1 MHAVTQSL
9 ICLGETVYK
18 IFSVDPDDAILDL
31 KDRLIGTQQAKDTE
45 KEQYE
50 MKLQQLRNEFQN
62 MKDQLTSENMILG
75 WDLLLHVYSP
85 SFFGNTHWTRKLWF
99 QINIMLSRSWNGRN
113 HFVLKTQEWNV
124 LLMDAVLK
132 QKENL

>member
-85 SFFGNTHWTRKLWF
+85 SFFGNTH
-99 QINIMLSRSWNGRN
+99 
-113 HFVLKTQEWNV
+113 
-124 LLMDAVLK
+124 
-132 QKENL
+132 